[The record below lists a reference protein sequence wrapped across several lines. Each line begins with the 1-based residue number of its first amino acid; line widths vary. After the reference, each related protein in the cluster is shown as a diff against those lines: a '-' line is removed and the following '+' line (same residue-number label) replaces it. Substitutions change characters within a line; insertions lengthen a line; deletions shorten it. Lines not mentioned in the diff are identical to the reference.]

1 MPKLNVILVSVMI
14 KVKAWNKAILRLSSG
29 TARPRTKA
37 MPELNGILVSVML
50 QAMVWN
56 KAILNL

>member
-1 MPKLNVILVSVMI
+1 MI

>member
-1 MPKLNVILVSVMI
+1 MI

-29 TARPRTKA
+29 TARPLSKA
-37 MPELNGILVSVML
+37 MPQHNIILVSVMI
-50 QAMVWN
+50 QAKAWN